1 MSAGLSRA
9 AWRLKSRSF
18 NGPTMK
24 APSDGSPLSCI
35 GTLRVRDEGLHFP
48 SSQTAQL
55 RASKV
60 MRPFPLSPAVCE
72 RRRAKALRNATE
84 GAEHPGGQG
93 GGGEQF
99 TDSNAAKFAESNYS
113 SPQFKMRFVRLP
125 LGRPGA
131 VYAMQQVNQ
140 TSNFDD
146 IRLPAFH
153 CL

>member
-1 MSAGLSRA
+1 M
-9 AWRLKSRSF
+9 F
-18 NGPTMK
+18 
-24 APSDGSPLSCI
+24 
-35 GTLRVRDEGLHFP
+35 
-48 SSQTAQL
+48 
-55 RASKV
+55 
-60 MRPFPLSPAVCE
+60 E
-72 RRRAKALRNATE
+72 RRRAKVLRNATE

-99 TDSNAAKFAESNYS
+99 TDSSAAKLVHGRVELFFSC
-113 SPQFKMRFVRLP
+113 PQFKMRFVRLP

-153 CL
+153 RL